1 MAVKTR
7 LIKPTPTTVI
17 ITLRVYSLILNTS
30 KKDCIIEYKKH
41 LILSFNLY
49 FKLGRVLLSKI
60 DVKLDIIGL
69 GFLHLLFILK
79 KYF

>member
-30 KKDCIIEYKKH
+30 KKESIIEYKKH